1 VNAPNLLDEPS
12 LEPLGFV
19 YTGIGR

>member
-1 VNAPNLLDEPS
+1 MTGS

-19 YTGIGR
+19 APWYHGR